1 MTVMSSAL
9 NSALTKGMI
18 ALAGAGTYATATG
31 AVLEGAALYG
41 VKQLQNDSG
50 KPSTLKTIAKVAL
63 LALSVTGAIAV
74 TGGAALG
81 VFGGLTGGLS
91 LMGGTAL
98 SETMATYVL
107 GAGIAIAVLGTSYGH
122 VKAFQWAL
130 NTIPKQL

>member
-31 AVLEGAALYG
+31 AVLE
-41 VKQLQNDSG
+41 
-50 KPSTLKTIAKVAL
+50 
-63 LALSVTGAIAV
+63 
-74 TGGAALG
+74 GAALG